1 MFKRQNLDPTS
12 LATLTRSLEVEL
24 DRLALQM
31 SQPIEYL
38 ALKTLYA
45 QPDRIFEGMIVKA
58 DGTTWN
64 PGSGAGV
71 YLYRGG
77 AWRFLG

>member
-1 MFKRQNLDPTS
+1 MFKRQNLDSTS

-64 PGSGAGV
+64 PGSGAGI